1 MKILYV
7 LCLFCLFLSAPGL
20 SAQTRGCTD
29 PGAQNY
35 NPQATVN
42 DGSCVYSP
50 ATVTPSASVQL
61 PAALTESSG
70 LIFWNNHLLTHN
82 DDTDNSLYSID
93 TLTAEVLKKYTLTGA
108 INTEW
113 EEISQDD
120 SSIYLGDFG
129 NNSRGNRQDLHLLR
143 VNKASLLNGGPITI
157 DTIHFSYSD
166 QTTFTDTGNDNT
178 DFDCEA
184 FIVSR
189 DSIYLFTKQWVS
201 SKTSVYSLPK
211 IPGSHTAQFQFT
223 IPVDGLITGATYRE
237 ADRLI
242 VLCGYS
248 TLLQPFLYLL
258 YDFTGTAFSNGNKR
272 KLLLGLPFYQ
282 IEGITTRD
290 GLTYYMTNE
299 YFSKPPFVTTQ
310 QKLHTLNLLPFIG
323 KYVDAQASEVEENFL
338 RKRGAI
344 YPNPAGEEVTIAT
357 ARELLPDRY
366 TLSNQ
371 LGQILSSGELT
382 AEYSSIS
389 TRELSTGVYF
399 ILTGGQHA
407 YAVWVMKN

>member
-1 MKILYV
+1 MKILYI
-7 LCLFCLFLSAPGL
+7 LCIFCLFLSAAGL

-42 DGSCVYSP
+42 DGSCVYTP
-50 ATVTPSASVQL
+50 ATVTSTASVQL

-70 LIFWNNHLLTHN
+70 LIFWNNRLLTHN

-93 TLTAEVLKKYTLTGA
+93 TFTAEVFKKYTLTGSV
-108 INTEW
+108 NTEW

-129 NNSRGNRQDLHLLR
+129 NNSRGNRRDLHLLR
-143 VNKASLLNGGPITI
+143 VNKASLLTGGSIII
-157 DTIHFSYSD
+157 DTINFSYSN
-166 QTTFTDTGNDNT
+166 QTSFTETGNDNT

-201 SKTSVYSLPK
+201 GKTGVYSLPK
-211 IPGSHTAQFQFT
+211 IPGSHIAHFQFT
-223 IPVDGLITGATYRE
+223 LPVDGLITGATYRE

-258 YDFTGTAFSNGNKR
+258 YDFTGMNFTTGNKR

-282 IEGITTRD
+282 VEGITTHE
-290 GLTYYMTNE
+290 GLTYYLTNE
-299 YFSKPPFVTTQ
+299 YFSKPPFVTTT

-323 KYVDAQASEVEENFL
+323 NYIDEQASGVEENFL

-344 YPNPAGEEVTIAT
+344 YPNPAGEEVTIIT
-357 ARELLPDRY
+357 AHELLPERY

-389 TRELSTGVYF
+389 TRELSTGVYWLTLGVRMQQMLT
-399 ILTGGQHA
+399 IL
-407 YAVWVMKN
+407 K